1 VRQVLSGARC
11 DRCERHTRAHL
22 TAPARTRPHLFYGT
36 TNMNSLEGGL
46 TPMSFTALTR
56 TK

>member
-1 VRQVLSGARC
+1 
-11 DRCERHTRAHL
+11 L